1 MNINGEN
8 LCNHCREAVLTTGI
22 EKATDLCSACF
33 ADFGY
38 TEGGEADER

>member
-38 TEGGEADER
+38 SEGGKRDE